1 MVIKHTYWGVI
12 LLAGLLVA
20 GGAGLAQAADVFFA
34 SGDGEACVAGAGEC
48 VTPNAALLAGHTYS
62 TGGNGVQGN
71 VFVMDSSGGAAALTH
86 ENVSW
91 FHPNSDAIP
100 TPPGGA
106 GAGGTL
112 ASFTGLTT
120 RWVSFSDSG
129 TQSDGVTSPNP
140 PVVPNYC
147 ASAANPGGNPACGAT
162 VDPKGQPNI
171 AAPDTNRTAGNRT
184 ALFTQTVALDPSK
197 TYNLQFYAYTDDT
210 SIVEVLKNGGAL
222 GTTLNGPGGST
233 SNPFPA
239 PTATAGACIGT
250 PVSCPPAAGGYFTAS
265 GITGASLLTLNFYAF
280 QIGSD
285 VFGALWGGRLLD
297 VTPAPPP
304 PPPPPQVP
312 EPATVLLLGAG
323 LAGLGLARRFRKAS

>member
-1 MVIKHTYWGVI
+1 MSFKHTYWGVI
-12 LLAGLLVA
+12 LLAGLLIASGV
-20 GGAGLAQAADVFFA
+20 GSAQAADIFFA
-34 SGDGEACVAGAGEC
+34 SGDGETCSGGAGEC
-48 VTPNAALLAGHTYS
+48 VTPNSSLLGGHSYS

-71 VFVMDSSGGAAALTH
+71 VFVLDGSGGATALTH

-91 FHPNSDAIP
+91 YHPGTGAIP

-112 ASFTGLTT
+112 AAFTGLTT
-120 RWVSFSDSG
+120 HWVSFSDSG

-147 ASAANPGGNPACGAT
+147 ANVGNCNAT
-162 VDPKGQPNI
+162 FVDPKSQPAI
-171 AAPDTNRTAGNRT
+171 PPPDTTRVTPNQNAT
-184 ALFTQTVALDPSK
+184 FTQTVVLDPTR

-210 SIVEVLKNGGAL
+210 SIVQAL
-222 GTTLNGPGGST
+222 GLNGATLNGPGGST

-250 PVSCPPAAGGYFTAS
+250 PVSCPPESGGYFTAN
-265 GITGASLLTLNFYAF
+265 GITGSSLLTLNFYAF
-280 QIGSD
+280 QVGSD

-297 VTPAPPP
+297 VTPPPPP